1 MQKLPNGIRFKAL
14 TPSNSDLP
22 LFLFFPG
29 LDGSSLSIQNQLDGL
44 KSKFEVHYLSIP
56 AENRTPWNGLVKTVI
71 ALLQQDLKDFDP
83 IAQKSRKIYLCGESF
98 GACLALASV
107 VYSPNFFDYL
117 VLINPATSFRK
128 QVWSPLSAFVVN
140 KMPGTIYQLL
150 TIGFLPFLTEKS
162 RVSRENQQALL
173 KAMQA
178 FTPEGVAWRLS
189 LLQQFQISPAS
200 LRCIRFPV
208 LLIAALGDKLLPSV
222 SEVEKISKWIPD
234 SQVVQLAHGG
244 HACLL
249 ERDVELFKIIE
260 NSSF

>member
-1 MQKLPNGIRFKAL
+1 MQKLPNGIHFKTL
-14 TPSNSDLP
+14 TQSNPDLP

-44 KSKFEVHYLSIP
+44 KSKFEVRYLSIP

-71 ALLQQDLKDFDP
+71 SLLQQDLNDFDP
-83 IAQKSRKIYLCGESF
+83 LAKNSRKIYLCGESF

-107 VYSPNFFDYL
+107 VYSPDFFDYL
-117 VLINPATSFRK
+117 VLINPATSFKK
-128 QVWSPLSAFVVN
+128 QVWSPLSAIVVN
-140 KMPGTIYQLL
+140 KIPGIIYQFL
-150 TIGFLPFLTEKS
+150 TVGILPFLTERS
-162 RVSRENQQALL
+162 RVSRQNQQALL
-173 KAMQA
+173 TAMQA

-222 SEVEKISKWIPD
+222 SEVKKISQWIPD
-234 SQVVQLAHGG
+234 AQVVLLDHGG

-249 ERDVELFKIIE
+249 ERDFELFKIIE
-260 NSSF
+260 NSNF